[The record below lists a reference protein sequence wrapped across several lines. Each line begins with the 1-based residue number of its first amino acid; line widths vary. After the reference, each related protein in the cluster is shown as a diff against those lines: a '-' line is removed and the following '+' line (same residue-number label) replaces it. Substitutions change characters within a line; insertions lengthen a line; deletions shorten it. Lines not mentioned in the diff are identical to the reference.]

1 MARILMVDD
10 ERDLTESLS
19 QVLRVA
25 GHQVEV
31 AHSAAEG
38 LNKLVE
44 VKPDLL
50 VLDVMMET
58 DTAGFE
64 AVYKIRS
71 ERPESKYREF
81 RDIPIIILTAI
92 DQVTN
97 SRFSLDQEE
106 SFLPGHNEFLT
117 KPVEVDELLEKI
129 KSALERKK

>member
-1 MARILMVDD
+1 MARILLVDD
-10 ERDLTESLS
+10 DRDLTESLG
-19 QVLRVA
+19 QVLRIK
-25 GHQVEV
+25 GYQVEV
-31 AHSAAEG
+31 AHSAVEG
-38 LNKLVE
+38 LKKLPE
-44 VKPDLL
+44 VKPDLM

-71 ERPESKYREF
+71 ERPDSKYREF
-81 RDIPIIILTAI
+81 KDIPIIILTAI

-117 KPVEVDELLEKI
+117 KPVEVEELLEKI
-129 KSALERKK
+129 KVALERRK

>member
-1 MARILMVDD
+1 MAKILLVDD
-10 ERDLTESLS
+10 DRDLTESLR
-19 QVLRVA
+19 QVLKVK
-25 GHQVEV
+25 GYEVEV
-31 AHSAAEG
+31 AHSGQEG
-38 LNKLVE
+38 LKKLLE
-44 VKPDLL
+44 TKPDLL

-71 ERPESKYREF
+71 DRPDSRYREF
-81 RDIPIIILTAI
+81 KDIPIIILTAI

-117 KPVEVDELLEKI
+117 KPVEIEELLEKI
-129 KSALERKK
+129 AKKLAKNR